1 MNKSFLQVS
10 DEANFAYDEIVEHL
24 PVVVLPHSE
33 AHMARQ
39 LPLELLLPSEKSQYF
54 TYNGSLTT
62 PPCSEVVTWIDY
74 KQSIPLSHDQVEEF
88 RSLQDTEGDYM
99 THNNRP
105 VQPIGDRIVLFNEV
119 ENYDYSSVATLS
131 VHLAS
136 LLFSILTII
145 FV

>member
-1 MNKSFLQVS
+1 LLQVS
-10 DEANFAYDEIVEHL
+10 DEANYAYDEIVEHL

-33 AHMARQ
+33 AHLARQ
-39 LPLELLLPSEKSQYF
+39 LPLELLLPAEKSQYF

-88 RSLQDTEGDYM
+88 RRLQNTEGDYM

-105 VQPIGDRIVLFNEV
+105 VQPIGDRIVLFNEI
-119 ENYDYSSVATLS
+119 ENYDYSSVGTIAL
-131 VHLAS
+131 HLAT
-136 LLFSILTII
+136 LLFSVLAIS